1 MNVENVSKFK
11 LSTFWF
17 MIKSIFK
24 ASPIL
29 FIFVVS
35 QSIAQISIGAFLLYV
50 IKDATNA
57 LVGLIDGT
65 NGVELVF
72 QLVFLYL
79 IIELLVRVIM
89 NWIFSLSTD
98 VYFKNVEQYFRTLL
112 LYKLGKL
119 PQEKMYDNKVYD
131 KYQFTYW
138 NIFMFY
144 DMPWM
149 LIRFLINFGF
159 SKLLY
164 LAIVFSFNFYI
175 GLYCTVLLI
184 GNMLLGIFISN
195 RVGETHKKQTVP
207 IRNQK
212 YFTELM
218 TTKRYIKE
226 TKIYILESYFF
237 KRFEK
242 WYLKVRDAYYKV
254 WLLQT
259 LINQGILFANFFFK
273 YGLTA
278 LLLYMVYKG
287 ELDVGEA
294 ALIRIAGESLI
305 NVSWQFKRPVEE
317 IVKFVSYAPTMIDM
331 IFPITKEEHKEI
343 KKLEYEDFAL
353 KLGDFK
359 SIEVNNVSYGYPSRE
374 DDQVSDFN
382 LTINKGDIVSVLGYN
397 GSGKTTATKLIAG
410 VLEPTSGNILF
421 NGTDIKEYDIK
432 EYYKYFGIG
441 FQDFCKYRLTMKEN
455 IAFGRIEEIENEELI
470 AESIK
475 KANLKNIIDRLPDG
489 IDTVMG
495 KELHKKGQDLSGGEW
510 QKVILS
516 RAYMGSPEILV
527 LDEPTA
533 SIDPFEEERM
543 LEEFKNILKDK
554 TAILISHRISFAR
567 LANKIVMMKDGKIV
581 EQGNHD
587 ELLLKKGYYYK
598 LFTSQQDLYMDGDDF
613 NE

>member
-1 MNVENVSKFK
+1 
-11 LSTFWF
+11 

-29 FIFVVS
+29 FVVVVS
-35 QSIAQISIGAFLLYV
+35 LSITQIGIGAFLLYV

-57 LVGLIDGT
+57 LVGLIQDT
-65 NGVELVF
+65 NGIDLVF
-72 QLVFLYL
+72 KLVFLYL
-79 IIELLVRVIM
+79 GIELLFRVILQ
-89 NWIFSLSTD
+89 WLSNLIND

-138 NIFMFY
+138 NIYMFHQ
-144 DMPWM
+144 MPWL

-164 LAIVFSFNFYI
+164 LGIVYSFNVYI
-175 GLYCTVLLI
+175 GIYCTILLI

-195 RVGETHKKQTVP
+195 RIGDTHKKQTVP
-207 IRNQK
+207 RRNQR
-212 YFTELM
+212 YFTRLM
-218 TTKRYIKE
+218 TTKQYIKE
-226 TKIYILESYFF
+226 TKIYLLESYFF
-237 KRFEK
+237 KKFK
-242 WYLKVRDAYYKV
+242 DWYLKVRDAYYKV

-259 LINQGILFANFFFK
+259 IINQGILFVNFFFK
-273 YGLTA
+273 YGLTG
-278 LLLYMVYKG
+278 LLVYMVYKG
-287 ELDVGEA
+287 NLDVGEA

-317 IVKFVSYAPTMIDM
+317 IVKFVSYAPTMIEM
-331 IFPITKEEHKEI
+331 IFPITKEEYKEI
-343 KKLEYEDFAL
+343 KELDYDQFEL
-353 KLGDFK
+353 RLGDFK
-359 SIEVNNVSYGYPSRE
+359 SIDIKNISYGYPSRQ
-374 DDQVSDFN
+374 DQQVLNFN
-382 LTINKGDIVSVLGYN
+382 LSINKGDIISILGYN

-410 VLEPTSGNILF
+410 VLEPTSGEILF
-421 NGTDIKEYDIK
+421 NGTNIKEYDIR

-455 IAFGRIEEIENEELI
+455 IAFGRIEEINNDTLI
-470 AESIK
+470 NESIA
-475 KANLKNIIDRLPDG
+475 KANLKSVIDRLPEG
-489 IDTVMG
+489 IDTTMG

-516 RAYMGSPEILV
+516 RAYMGIPEILI

-543 LEEFKNILKDK
+543 LEEFSNILENK

-567 LANKIVMMKDGKIV
+567 LASKIVMMKDGKIS
-581 EQGNHD
+581 EQGTHE
-587 ELLLKKGYYYK
+587 ELLRQKGYYYE
-598 LFTSQQDLYMDGDDF
+598 LFTSQQDLYMDGDDHH
-613 NE
+613 E

>member
-1 MNVENVSKFK
+1 
-11 LSTFWF
+11 
-17 MIKSIFK
+17 
-24 ASPIL
+24 
-29 FIFVVS
+29 
-35 QSIAQISIGAFLLYV
+35 
-50 IKDATNA
+50 
-57 LVGLIDGT
+57 
-65 NGVELVF
+65 
-72 QLVFLYL
+72 
-79 IIELLVRVIM
+79 M

-374 DDQVSDFN
+374 DDQVTDFN
-382 LTINKGDIVSVLGYN
+382 LTINKGDIISVLGYN

-475 KANLKNIIDRLPDG
+475 KANLKNIINRLPDG

>member
-1 MNVENVSKFK
+1 
-11 LSTFWF
+11 

-382 LTINKGDIVSVLGYN
+382 LTINKGDIVSILGYN